1 ADAQQIDELGDRAG
15 RVADGADGQR
25 AHDPCDRK
33 WNRVTIMP
41 MARPNAAIIVPTRR
55 RAYTRGSPSSGG
67 VAWAFG
73 GLANSTIPPT
83 RRSAAATS
91 TRIKYTVFS
100 IAAATIIRR
109 GAGTIPRAPIF
120 VCSTRAGSG
129 KERRCPRPDPRRN
142 CRVCAAQV
150 TVREKRLQAPLDSV
164 RSVNP
169 AWCER
174 TDESAHASRFARR
187 GADGRRRRQ
196 AGDGAFGHGHGAHPH

>member
-1 ADAQQIDELGDRAG
+1 ADIFVAQLIRSELARQHVEVVLRVVARARHRAHIDHHRRFADAQQIDELGDRAG

-73 GLANSTIPPT
+73 GFATSTIPPI
-83 RRSAAATS
+83 RRSTAATS

-100 IAAATIIRR
+100 IPEATIIRR
-109 GAGTIPRAPIF
+109 GAGAIPRARIF
-120 VCSTRAGSG
+120 VCPTRAGSG
-129 KERRCPRPDPRRN
+129 KERRCPRPDTRRN
-142 CRVCAAQV
+142 RRVCA
-150 TVREKRLQAPLDSV
+150 
-164 RSVNP
+164 
-169 AWCER
+169 
-174 TDESAHASRFARR
+174 
-187 GADGRRRRQ
+187 
-196 AGDGAFGHGHGAHPH
+196 